1 MSSRIR
7 IVGGSEWLEKRSRL
21 VSLGVQSPSVTTEV
35 KTVGS
40 VHPTV
45 P

>member
-1 MSSRIR
+1 MSSRIW
-7 IVGGSEWLEKRSRL
+7 IVEGSVWLEKRGRL
-21 VSLGVQSPSVTTEV
+21 VTLGVQSRSVTNEV